1 MKNLDPPEICALE
14 EVMGVAVQ
22 AFTNP
27 ITPSVGMPCSWEH
40 NPAVMEERKKDLN
53 VLSLMAVQYEKQI

>member
-1 MKNLDPPEICALE
+1 M
-14 EVMGVAVQ
+14 MGVAAQ

-27 ITPSVGMPCSWEH
+27 ITPKRGCALLWEH
-40 NPAVMEERKKDLN
+40 NPLVMEEKKKDLN